1 MAMGNGLKRRRYAV
15 LLMDDEAEDRGS
27 INRILSAQGAQVFQ
41 ARSGTDVLKIVGRHR
56 LDLVVLAVKLPD
68 ESGTE
73 ILRRIRRVDKG
84 VPVIMVT
91 SHGSVE
97 AVRAS
102 MELGAFDYLTRP
114 LDTHAMRQTVGE
126 ALASAKA

>member
-1 MAMGNGLKRRRYAV
+1 MATRNGLKRRRHAV
-15 LLMDDEAEDRGS
+15 LLMDDEVEDRGS

-41 ARSGTDVLKIVGRHR
+41 ARSGTEALKIVGRHR
-56 LDLVVLAVKLPD
+56 LDLVVLAVTLPD

-84 VPVIMVT
+84 VPVIMVA

-97 AVRAS
+97 TVRAS
-102 MELGAFDYLTRP
+102 MELGAFDYLTQP

-126 ALASAKA
+126 ALASARA